1 VGFNRLYDAAM
12 LSEILAAARDRASA
26 AARRYEEF
34 RSRAVQAPAPRD
46 FVAAMTGTRLRVVA
60 EIKRRSPSRGI
71 LAPALDPGQTARAY
85 AKGGAAAVSVL
96 TEPDYFDGSLRDLI
110 AVRRAV
116 EMPVLR
122 KDFLL
127 DPSQVFQARAAGAD
141 AVLVIVAAVDDGQL
155 VDLVR
160 AAEDAGIV
168 ALVEIHDARELGRA
182 LTAGARLVGVN
193 NRNLETFVT
202 DLGVAEA
209 LAPALVDTGVV
220 TIAES
225 GVSDPEGATR
235 MAAAGYDAIL
245 VGEAAVTSVDPAALI
260 RSLQVG
266 R

>member
-1 VGFNRLYDAAM
+1 M
-12 LSEILAAARDRASA
+12 LSEILAAARNRASA
-26 AARRYEEF
+26 AAGRYEEF
-34 RSRAVQAPAPRD
+34 RSRAAQAPPPRD
-46 FVAAMTGTRLRVVA
+46 FGTALAGTRLGVVA

-71 LAPALDPGQTARAY
+71 LAPALDPGRTAGAY

-96 TEPDYFDGSLRDLI
+96 TEPDYFDGSLDDLI

-141 AVLVIVAAVDDGQL
+141 AVLVIVAAVDDGRL
-155 VDLVR
+155 VELVQ
-160 AAEDAGIV
+160 AAEGADIV
-168 ALVEIHDARELGRA
+168 ALVEVHDAQELERA

-202 DLGVAEA
+202 DLAVAEA
-209 LAPALVDTGVV
+209 LAPALVGTGVV
-220 TIAES
+220 SIAES

-245 VGEAAVTSVDPAALI
+245 VGEAAVTADDPAALI
-260 RSLQVG
+260 ASLRVE

>member
-1 VGFNRLYDAAM
+1 M
-12 LSEILAAARDRASA
+12 LSEILAAARNRASVA
-26 AARRYEEF
+26 AGRYEEF
-34 RSRAVQAPAPRD
+34 RSRAAQAPPPRD
-46 FVAAMTGTRLRVVA
+46 FAAALPGTHLGVIA

-71 LAPALDPGQTARAY
+71 LAPALDPGRTAGAY
-85 AKGGAAAVSVL
+85 ATGGAAAVSVL
-96 TEPDYFDGSLRDLI
+96 TEPEFFGGSLDDLV

-155 VDLVR
+155 VELVQ

-168 ALVEIHDARELGRA
+168 ALVEIHDAQELDRT

-202 DLGVAEA
+202 DLAVAEA
-209 LAPALVDTGVV
+209 LAPALAGTGVV

-225 GVSDPEGATR
+225 GVANPDGATR

-245 VGEAAVTSVDPAALI
+245 VGEAAVTANDPAALI
-260 RSLQVG
+260 ASLRVEP
-266 R
+266 

>member
-1 VGFNRLYDAAM
+1 M
-12 LSEILAAARDRASA
+12 LSEILAAARSRASA
-26 AARRYEEF
+26 AAGRYEEF
-34 RSRAVQAPAPRD
+34 RSRAAQAPPPRD
-46 FVAAMTGTRLRVVA
+46 FGAALAGTRLEVVA

-71 LAPALDPGQTARAY
+71 LAPALDAGRTADAY
-85 AKGGAAAVSVL
+85 ANGGAVAVSVL
-96 TEPDYFDGSLRDLI
+96 TEPDYFDGSLDDLI

-155 VDLVR
+155 VELVR
-160 AAEDAGIV
+160 AAESAEIV
-168 ALVEIHDARELGRA
+168 ALVEVHDAQELERA

-202 DLGVAEA
+202 DLAVAEA
-209 LAPALVDTGVV
+209 LAPALVGTGVAS
-220 TIAES
+220 IAES

-245 VGEAAVTSVDPAALI
+245 VGEAAVTADDPAALI
-260 RSLQVG
+260 ASLRVE